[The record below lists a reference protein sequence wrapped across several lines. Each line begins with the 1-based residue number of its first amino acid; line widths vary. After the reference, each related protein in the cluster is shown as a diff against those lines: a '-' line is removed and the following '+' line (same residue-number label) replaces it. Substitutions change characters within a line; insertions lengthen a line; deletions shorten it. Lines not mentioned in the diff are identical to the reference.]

1 MLVHHSSSPAFS
13 PHVLM
18 NPVTYLGR
26 QPGNDL
32 VLGSTNVSRRHAKL
46 IVTDLGVTAHDL
58 DSHNGIFLNGKKV
71 RSAPVAPGDRLYI
84 GDVCLELQKVS
95 DHVVDTGADSTAI
108 HRDIS
113 DEDDPRARSLA
124 ALMRVAGVCAGADD
138 GWAAETIQ
146 IARELVEAVVAA
158 FVEVHEDGELDTPVI
173 LQPGTQ
179 RTTKSPILWTAV
191 QQAIQ
196 STMPVFSID
205 VVADGLAASVGANDA
220 GAVMAVPVLSSSGVV
235 LAVLYLARGQAT
247 SSFTEVE
254 FETLGVMARVIGM
267 RLDRD
272 RGAVVEATGVG
283 TDAEAISRIAALE
296 DHIAELDGR
305 LAAANGQARALAD
318 QNQALL
324 EQADLLQQNAIG
336 QGAEAV
342 AKLEAAL
349 AEQKRA
355 GQRDIAAVQR
365 ELAAA
370 QTAATSSSRD
380 LAAAQEQLARLA
392 REIEELRAERA
403 IAVRDLESARSAEAA
418 ARGAESAALA
428 AEAATRAAHDRLQAE
443 VAEQAAA
450 VAAERRRAD
459 DIAAEAEQARIRV
472 GELEQVRYDLERRLE
487 VLEAQ
492 QVSSASTARSE
503 ENLRQAMRAS
513 VLPTIVDHVEAMAN
527 GEAPTTPA
535 VARPITVVYV
545 ALADFDAWCERAS
558 AEVVTRHLDSFCA
571 SVAAR
576 TQANGG
582 RLDQVV
588 GHGHLLVFSADPAG
602 ARAAVRTA
610 LEIAAVVD
618 ADAFDLGVQA
628 PGVIAGIHSGV
639 GVAGFF
645 GDGEAVSYVEA
656 GPPVVIARAAVDF
669 APKGNDGGARGV
681 LVSESIRAALAG
693 EVGFRVTRLDPSWIR
708 GVNAPV
714 QLSLIDLDQGGAP

>member
-1 MLVHHSSSPAFS
+1 MTGLGFVLVHHSSSRAFS

-84 GDVCLELQKVS
+84 GDVCLELQRVS
-95 DHVVDTGADSTAI
+95 DHVVDTGPDSTAI

-124 ALMRVAGVCAGADD
+124 ALMRIAGVCAGADD

-146 IARELVEAVVAA
+146 ICRELVEAVVAA
-158 FVEVHEDGELDTPVI
+158 FVEVHDYGELDTPVI

-179 RTTKSPILWTAV
+179 RSSKSPILWTAV

-196 STMPVFSID
+196 SSSPVFSTD
-205 VVADGLAASVGANDA
+205 VVADGLAASVAANES
-220 GAVMAVPVLSSSGVV
+220 GAVMAVPVLSSRGAV

-254 FETLGVMARVIGM
+254 LETLGVIARIIGM

-272 RGAVVEATGVG
+272 RGAIIESTNVG
-283 TDAEAISRIAALE
+283 AETEAITRIAGLE
-296 DHIAELDGR
+296 DRIAELDGQ
-305 LAAANGQARALAD
+305 LAAATEKVRSLAD

-324 EQADLLQQNAIG
+324 EQADLLQQNAAG

-342 AKLEAAL
+342 ARLETAL
-349 AEQKRA
+349 AEQKRV
-355 GQRDIAAVQR
+355 GQRDMAAVQR

-370 QTAATSSSRD
+370 QTAATTAARD
-380 LAAAQEQLARLA
+380 LAGAQEQLVLLG
-392 REIEELRAERA
+392 REVEALRAERA
-403 IAVRDLESARSAEAA
+403 VIERDLESARAAEAA
-418 ARGAESAALA
+418 ARATQERLGADLA
-428 AEAATRAAHDRLQAE
+428 EH
-443 VAEQAAA
+443 VAA

-459 DIAAEAEQARIRV
+459 DGAASTEEALARV
-472 GELEQVRYDLERRLE
+472 GELEQIRDELQRRVEALQ
-487 VLEAQ
+487 AQ
-492 QVSSASTARSE
+492 QATSASQARSE
-503 ENLRQAMRAS
+503 ESLRQAMRTS

-527 GEAPTTPA
+527 GEAPTTQA
-535 VARPITVVYV
+535 VARTITVVYV
-545 ALADFDAWCERAS
+545 ALADFDAWCERAP
-558 AEVVTRHLDSFCA
+558 ADIVTRHLDSFCS

-588 GHGHLLVFSADPAG
+588 GHGHLLVFPADTAS

-610 LEIAAVVD
+610 LEIAAIVD
-618 ADAFDLGVQA
+618 ADAVELGMPA
-628 PGVIAGIHSGV
+628 PGVIAGIHSGL

-645 GDGEAVSYVEA
+645 GDGDAVSYVEA

-669 APKGNDGGARGV
+669 APKGHDGGARGV
-681 LVSESIRAALAG
+681 LVTESIRSALAG

-714 QLSLIDLDQGGAP
+714 QLSLIDLDQGGGP